1 MNNLFAL
8 LFFVC
13 LIALIIGIIKPQ
25 LVVRWGAVEKRTR
38 KSVLKFYGIGLIA
51 MFVLMVATA
60 NDTKKTEETN
70 TEAKPAKAEQKKEL
84 TAEEKAAAEK
94 AAAEKAAAE
103 KAAAEKAAAEKAAAE
118 KAAAE
123 KAAAEQAA
131 AEKAAAE
138 KAAKEEEERIGYETG
153 ITYDQLARTP
163 DDFKGK
169 KAKFTGK
176 VLQVMEGQGETQL
189 RVAVSGNYDKVL
201 YVAYKSDI
209 INSRVLEN
217 DNVTIKG
224 KSAGIYT
231 YKSTMGG
238 EISIPA
244 MLVEKININ

>member
-1 MNNLFAL
+1 MNTLFAL

-25 LVVRWGAVEKRTR
+25 LVVRWGSEEKRNR
-38 KSVLKFYGIGLIA
+38 KSVLKFYGIGVVA
-51 MFVLMVATA
+51 MFILFGVTSE
-60 NDTKKTEETN
+60 DTKKTEEAK

-84 TAEEKAAAEK
+84 TAEEKAAAEQ
-94 AAAEKAAAE
+94 
-103 KAAAEKAAAEKAAAE
+103 AAAEKAAAEKAAAE

-163 DDFKGK
+163 DEFKGK

-176 VLQVMEGQGETQL
+176 VLQVMEGEGETQL
-189 RVAVSGNYDKVL
+189 RVAVNGNYDKVL

-209 INSRVLEN
+209 LNSRVLEK
-217 DNVTIKG
+217 DNVTVKG
-224 KSAGIYT
+224 KSAGIFT

-244 MLVEKININ
+244 MLVEKIDINQ

>member
-1 MNNLFAL
+1 MRGISDLNTLFAL

-25 LVVRWGAVEKRTR
+25 LVVRWGSEEKRNR
-38 KSVLKFYGIGLIA
+38 KSVLKFYGIGVVA
-51 MFVLMVATA
+51 MFILFGVTSEG
-60 NDTKKTEETN
+60 TKKTEEAQ

-84 TAEEKAAAEK
+84 TAEEKAAAEQAAAEK
-94 AAAEKAAAE
+94 VAAEKAAAE
-103 KAAAEKAAAEKAAAE
+103 KV
-118 KAAAE
+118 AAE

-163 DDFKGK
+163 DEFKGK

-176 VLQVMEGQGETQL
+176 VLQVMEGKGETQL
-189 RVAVSGNYDKVL
+189 RVAVNGNYDKVL
-201 YVAYKSDI
+201 YVVYKSDI
-209 INSRVLEN
+209 LNSRVLEK
-217 DNVTIKG
+217 DNVTVKG

-244 MLVEKININ
+244 MLVEKIDIN

>member
-1 MNNLFAL
+1 MRGLSELNTLFAL

-13 LIALIIGIIKPQ
+13 LIALIIGVIKPQ

-60 NDTKKTEETN
+60 NDTKKTEEAN

-84 TAEEKAAAEK
+84 TAEEKAAAEQ

-103 KAAAEKAAAEKAAAE
+103 KAAAEKV
-118 KAAAE
+118 AAE

-163 DDFKGK
+163 DEFKGK

-217 DNVTIKG
+217 DKVTIKG

-244 MLVEKININ
+244 MLVEKIDIN

>member
-1 MNNLFAL
+1 MNTLFAL
-8 LFFVC
+8 LFVVC

-25 LVVRWGAVEKRTR
+25 LVVRWGEEGKRNR
-38 KSVLKFYGIGLIA
+38 KSVLKFYGIGVIA
-51 MFVLMVATA
+51 MFVLVGVTA
-60 NDTKKTEETN
+60 DDTKKAEETKVV
-70 TEAKPAKAEQKKEL
+70 AKPAKAEQKKEL
-84 TAEEKAAAEK
+84 TAEEK
-94 AAAEKAAAE
+94 
-103 KAAAEKAAAEKAAAE
+103 
-118 KAAAE
+118 
-123 KAAAEQAA
+123 AA

-189 RVAVSGNYDKVL
+189 RIAVNGNYDKVL
-201 YVAYKSDI
+201 YVVYKSDI
-209 INSRVLEN
+209 LNSRVLEK
-217 DNVTIKG
+217 DNVTVKG

-244 MLVEKININ
+244 MLVEKIDIN

>member
-1 MNNLFAL
+1 MRGLSDLNTLFAL

-25 LVVRWGAVEKRTR
+25 LVVRWGSEEKRNR
-38 KSVLKFYGIGLIA
+38 KSVLKFYGIGVIA
-51 MFVLMVATA
+51 MFILFGVTSE
-60 NDTKKTEETN
+60 DTKKTEEAK

-84 TAEEKAAAEK
+84 TAEEKAAAEQ
-94 AAAEKAAAE
+94 
-103 KAAAEKAAAEKAAAE
+103 AAAEKAAAEKAAAE

-123 KAAAEQAA
+123 KAAAEQVAE
-131 AEKAAAE
+131 EKAAAE

-189 RVAVSGNYDKVL
+189 RVAVNGDYDKVL

-209 INSRVLEN
+209 LNSRVLEK
-217 DNVTIKG
+217 DNVTVKG
-224 KSAGIYT
+224 KSAGIFT

-244 MLVEKININ
+244 MLVEKIDIN

>member
-1 MNNLFAL
+1 MRGLSDLNTLFAL

-25 LVVRWGAVEKRTR
+25 LVVRWGSEEKRNR
-38 KSVLKFYGIGLIA
+38 KSVLKFYGIGVIA
-51 MFVLMVATA
+51 MFILFGVTSE
-60 NDTKKTEETN
+60 DTKKTEEAK

-84 TAEEKAAAEK
+84 TAEEKAAAEQ
-94 AAAEKAAAE
+94 
-103 KAAAEKAAAEKAAAE
+103 AAAEKAAAEKAAAE

-123 KAAAEQAA
+123 KAAAEQVA

-189 RVAVSGNYDKVL
+189 RVAVNGDYDKVL

-209 INSRVLEN
+209 LNSRVLEK
-217 DNVTIKG
+217 DNVTVKG
-224 KSAGIYT
+224 KSAGIFT

-244 MLVEKININ
+244 MLVEKIDIN

>member
-1 MNNLFAL
+1 MNTLFAL

-25 LVVRWGAVEKRTR
+25 LVVRWGAEEKRNR
-38 KSVLKFYGIGLIA
+38 KSVLKFYGIGVIA
-51 MFVLMVATA
+51 MFILFGVTSE
-60 NDTKKTEETN
+60 DTKKTE
-70 TEAKPAKAEQKKEL
+70 EAKPAKAEQKKEL

-123 KAAAEQAA
+123 KAAAE
-131 AEKAAAE
+131 

-176 VLQVMEGQGETQL
+176 VLQVMEGKGETQL
-189 RVAVSGNYDKVL
+189 RIAVSGNYDKVL

-217 DNVTIKG
+217 DNVTVKG

-231 YKSTMGG
+231 YTSTMGG

-244 MLVEKININ
+244 MLVEKIDIN

>member
-1 MNNLFAL
+1 MNTLFAL

-13 LIALIIGIIKPQ
+13 LIALIIGVIKPQ
-25 LVVRWGAVEKRTR
+25 LVIRWGLEEKRNR
-38 KSVLKFYGIGLIA
+38 KSVLKFYGIGVIA
-51 MFVLMVATA
+51 MFILFGVTSE
-60 NDTKKTEETN
+60 DTKKTEEAKT

-84 TAEEKAAAEK
+84 TAEEKAAAEQ
-94 AAAEKAAAE
+94 
-103 KAAAEKAAAEKAAAE
+103 AAAEKAAAEKAAAE

-189 RVAVSGNYDKVL
+189 RVAVNGDYDKVL

-209 INSRVLEN
+209 LNSRVLEK
-217 DNVTIKG
+217 DNVTVKG
-224 KSAGIYT
+224 KSAGIFT

-244 MLVEKININ
+244 MLVEKIDIN

>member
-1 MNNLFAL
+1 MRGISDLNTLFAL
-8 LFFVC
+8 LFVVC

-25 LVVRWGAVEKRTR
+25 LVVRWGEEGKRNR
-38 KSVLKFYGIGLIA
+38 KSVLKFYGIGVIA
-51 MFVLMVATA
+51 MFVLVGVTA
-60 NDTKKTEETN
+60 DDTKKAEETKAV
-70 TEAKPAKAEQKKEL
+70 AKPAKAEQKKEL
-84 TAEEKAAAEK
+84 TAEEKAAAEQ
-94 AAAEKAAAE
+94 
-103 KAAAEKAAAEKAAAE
+103 AAAEKAAAE

-189 RVAVSGNYDKVL
+189 RIAVNGNYDKVL
-201 YVAYKSDI
+201 YVVYKSDI
-209 INSRVLEN
+209 LNSRVLEK
-217 DNVTIKG
+217 DNVTVKG

-244 MLVEKININ
+244 MLVEKIDIN

>member
-1 MNNLFAL
+1 MRGISDLNTLFLL

-25 LVVRWGAVEKRTR
+25 AVVRWGSEEKRNR
-38 KSVLKFYGIGLIA
+38 KSVLKFYGIGVVA
-51 MFVLMVATA
+51 MFILFGVTSEG
-60 NDTKKTEETN
+60 TKKTEEAK

-84 TAEEKAAAEK
+84 TAE
-94 AAAEKAAAE
+94 
-103 KAAAEKAAAEKAAAE
+103 
-118 KAAAE
+118 E

-163 DDFKGK
+163 DEFKGK

-244 MLVEKININ
+244 MLVEKIDIN

>member
-1 MNNLFAL
+1 MRGINDLNTLFAL

-25 LVVRWGAVEKRTR
+25 LVVRWGSEEKRNR
-38 KSVLKFYGIGLIA
+38 KSVLKFYGIGVVA
-51 MFVLMVATA
+51 MFILFGVTSE
-60 NDTKKTEETN
+60 DTKKTEEAK

-84 TAEEKAAAEK
+84 TAEEKAAAEQ
-94 AAAEKAAAE
+94 
-103 KAAAEKAAAEKAAAE
+103 AAAEKAAAEKAAAE

-176 VLQVMEGQGETQL
+176 VIQVMEGKGETQL
-189 RVAVSGNYDKVL
+189 RIAVSGNYDKVL

-217 DNVTIKG
+217 DNVTVKG

-231 YKSTMGG
+231 YTSTMGG

-244 MLVEKININ
+244 MLVEKIDIN

>member
-1 MNNLFAL
+1 MNTLFAL

-13 LIALIIGIIKPQ
+13 LIALIIGVIKPQ
-25 LVVRWGAVEKRTR
+25 LVIRWGLEEKRNR
-38 KSVLKFYGIGLIA
+38 KSVLKFYGIGVIA
-51 MFVLMVATA
+51 MFILFGVTSE
-60 NDTKKTEETN
+60 DTKKTEEAKT

-118 KAAAE
+118 K
-123 KAAAEQAA
+123 AA

-189 RVAVSGNYDKVL
+189 RIAVNGDYDKVL

-209 INSRVLEN
+209 LNSRVLEK
-217 DNVTIKG
+217 DNVTVKG
-224 KSAGIYT
+224 KSAGIFT

-244 MLVEKININ
+244 MLVEKIDIN

>member
-1 MNNLFAL
+1 MRGLSELNTLFAL

-13 LIALIIGIIKPQ
+13 LIALIIGVIKPQ

-60 NDTKKTEETN
+60 NDTKKTEEAN

-84 TAEEKAAAEK
+84 TAEEKAAAEQ

-103 KAAAEKAAAEKAAAE
+103 KAAAEKAAAD
-118 KAAAE
+118 

-201 YVAYKSDI
+201 YVVYKSDI

-217 DNVTIKG
+217 DKVTIKG

-244 MLVEKININ
+244 MLVEKIDIN

>member
-1 MNNLFAL
+1 MNTLFAL

-25 LVVRWGAVEKRTR
+25 LVVRWGSEEKRNR
-38 KSVLKFYGIGLIA
+38 KSVLKFYGIGVIA
-51 MFVLMVATA
+51 MFILFGVTSE
-60 NDTKKTEETN
+60 DTKKTEEAK

-103 KAAAEKAAAEKAAAE
+103 KAAAE
-118 KAAAE
+118 
-123 KAAAEQAA
+123 QVA

-244 MLVEKININ
+244 MLVEKIDIN

>member
-1 MNNLFAL
+1 MRGISDLNTLFAL

-25 LVVRWGAVEKRTR
+25 LVVRWGSEEKRNR
-38 KSVLKFYGIGLIA
+38 KSVLKFYGIGVVA
-51 MFVLMVATA
+51 MFILFGVTSEG
-60 NDTKKTEETN
+60 TKKTEEAQ

-84 TAEEKAAAEK
+84 TAE
-94 AAAEKAAAE
+94 
-103 KAAAEKAAAEKAAAE
+103 
-118 KAAAE
+118 E

-163 DDFKGK
+163 DEFKGK

-176 VLQVMEGQGETQL
+176 VLQVMEGKGETQL
-189 RVAVSGNYDKVL
+189 RVAVNGNYDKVL
-201 YVAYKSDI
+201 YVVYKSDI
-209 INSRVLEN
+209 LNSRVLEK
-217 DNVTIKG
+217 DNVTVKG

-244 MLVEKININ
+244 MLVEKIDIN

>member
-1 MNNLFAL
+1 MRGTRDLNTLFL
-8 LFFVC
+8 VLFYVC

-25 LVVRWGAVEKRTR
+25 LVVRWGSEEKRNR
-38 KSVLKFYGIGLIA
+38 KSVLKFYGIGVVA
-51 MFVLMVATA
+51 MFILFGVTSEDM
-60 NDTKKTEETN
+60 KKTEEAK

-84 TAEEKAAAEK
+84 TAEEKAAAEQ
-94 AAAEKAAAE
+94 
-103 KAAAEKAAAEKAAAE
+103 AAAEKAAAEKAAAE

-163 DDFKGK
+163 DEFKGK

-176 VLQVMEGQGETQL
+176 VLQVMEGKGETQL
-189 RVAVSGNYDKVL
+189 RVAVNGNYDKVL
-201 YVAYKSDI
+201 YVVYKSDI
-209 INSRVLEN
+209 LNSRVLEK
-217 DNVTIKG
+217 DNVTVKG

-244 MLVEKININ
+244 MLVEKIDIN

>member
-1 MNNLFAL
+1 MRGLDDLNTLFAL
-8 LFFVC
+8 LFVVC

-25 LVVRWGAVEKRTR
+25 LVVRWGEEGKRNR

-51 MFVLMVATA
+51 MLVLVGVTA
-60 NDTKKTEETN
+60 DDTKKAEETK
-70 TEAKPAKAEQKKEL
+70 TVAKPAKVEQKKEL
-84 TAEEKAAAEK
+84 TAEEKAAAEQ
-94 AAAEKAAAE
+94 
-103 KAAAEKAAAEKAAAE
+103 AAAEKAAAEKAAAE

-163 DDFKGK
+163 DEFKGK

-176 VLQVMEGQGETQL
+176 VLQVMEGKGETQL
-189 RVAVSGNYDKVL
+189 RVAVNGNYDKVL
-201 YVAYKSDI
+201 YVVYKSDI
-209 INSRVLEN
+209 LNSRVLEK
-217 DNVTIKG
+217 DNVTVKG

-244 MLVEKININ
+244 MLVEKIDIN

>member
-1 MNNLFAL
+1 MNTLFAL
-8 LFFVC
+8 LFVVC

-25 LVVRWGAVEKRTR
+25 LVVRWGEEGKRNR
-38 KSVLKFYGIGLIA
+38 KSVLKFYGIGVIA
-51 MFVLMVATA
+51 MFVLVGVTA
-60 NDTKKTEETN
+60 DDTKKAEETKVV
-70 TEAKPAKAEQKKEL
+70 AKPAKAEQKKEL
-84 TAEEKAAAEK
+84 TAEEKAAAEQ
-94 AAAEKAAAE
+94 
-103 KAAAEKAAAEKAAAE
+103 AAAEKAAAEKAAAE

-163 DDFKGK
+163 DEFKGK

-176 VLQVMEGQGETQL
+176 VLQVMEGKGETQL
-189 RVAVSGNYDKVL
+189 RVAVNGNYDKVL
-201 YVAYKSDI
+201 YVVYKSDI
-209 INSRVLEN
+209 LNSRVLEK
-217 DNVTIKG
+217 DNVTVKG

-244 MLVEKININ
+244 MLVEKIDIN

>member
-1 MNNLFAL
+1 MRGTRDLNTLFL
-8 LFFVC
+8 VLFYVC

-25 LVVRWGAVEKRTR
+25 LVVRWGSEEKRNR
-38 KSVLKFYGIGLIA
+38 KSVLKFYGIGVVA
-51 MFVLMVATA
+51 MFILFGVTSE
-60 NDTKKTEETN
+60 DTKKTEEAK

-84 TAEEKAAAEK
+84 TAEEKAAAEQ
-94 AAAEKAAAE
+94 AAAEK
-103 KAAAEKAAAEKAAAE
+103 
-118 KAAAE
+118 
-123 KAAAEQAA
+123 AA

-163 DDFKGK
+163 DEFKGK

-176 VLQVMEGQGETQL
+176 VLQVMEGKGETQL
-189 RVAVSGNYDKVL
+189 RVAVNGNYDKVL
-201 YVAYKSDI
+201 YVVYKSDI
-209 INSRVLEN
+209 LNSRVLEK
-217 DNVTIKG
+217 DNVTVKG

-244 MLVEKININ
+244 MLVEKIDIN

>member
-1 MNNLFAL
+1 MNTLFAL

-25 LVVRWGAVEKRTR
+25 LVVRWGSEEKRNR
-38 KSVLKFYGIGLIA
+38 KSVLKFYGIGVVA
-51 MFVLMVATA
+51 MFILFGVTSEG
-60 NDTKKTEETN
+60 TKKTEEAQ

-84 TAEEKAAAEK
+84 TAEEKAAAEQ
-94 AAAEKAAAE
+94 
-103 KAAAEKAAAEKAAAE
+103 AAAEKAAAE

-163 DDFKGK
+163 DEFKGK

-176 VLQVMEGQGETQL
+176 VLQVMEGKGETQL
-189 RVAVSGNYDKVL
+189 RVAVNGNYDKVL
-201 YVAYKSDI
+201 YVVYKSDI
-209 INSRVLEN
+209 LNSRVLEK
-217 DNVTIKG
+217 DNVTVKG

-244 MLVEKININ
+244 MLVEKIDIN

>member
-1 MNNLFAL
+1 MNTLFAL

-13 LIALIIGIIKPQ
+13 LIALIIGVIKPQ

-60 NDTKKTEETN
+60 NDTKKTEEAN

-84 TAEEKAAAEK
+84 TAEEKAAAEQ
-94 AAAEKAAAE
+94 AAAEKAAAD
-103 KAAAEKAAAEKAAAE
+103 
-118 KAAAE
+118 

-201 YVAYKSDI
+201 YVVYKSDI

-244 MLVEKININ
+244 MLVEKIDIN

>member
-1 MNNLFAL
+1 MRGISDLNTLFAL

-25 LVVRWGAVEKRTR
+25 LVVRWGSEEKRNR
-38 KSVLKFYGIGLIA
+38 KSVLKFYGIGVVA
-51 MFVLMVATA
+51 MFILFGVTSEG
-60 NDTKKTEETN
+60 TKKTEEAK

-84 TAEEKAAAEK
+84 TAEEKAAAEQ
-94 AAAEKAAAE
+94 
-103 KAAAEKAAAEKAAAE
+103 AAAEKAAAEKAAAE

-163 DDFKGK
+163 DEFKGK
-169 KAKFTGK
+169 KAQFTGK

-189 RVAVSGNYDKVL
+189 RVAVNGNYDKVL

-209 INSRVLEN
+209 LNSRVLEK
-217 DNVTIKG
+217 DNITVKG
-224 KSAGIYT
+224 KSAGIFT

-244 MLVEKININ
+244 MLVEKIDIN

>member
-1 MNNLFAL
+1 MRGTRDLNTLFL
-8 LFFVC
+8 VLFYVC

-25 LVVRWGAVEKRTR
+25 LVVRWGSEEKRNR
-38 KSVLKFYGIGLIA
+38 KSVLKFYGIGVVA
-51 MFVLMVATA
+51 MFILFGVTSE
-60 NDTKKTEETN
+60 DTKKTEEAK

-84 TAEEKAAAEK
+84 TAE
-94 AAAEKAAAE
+94 
-103 KAAAEKAAAEKAAAE
+103 
-118 KAAAE
+118 E

-163 DDFKGK
+163 DEFKGK

-176 VLQVMEGQGETQL
+176 VLQVMEGKGETQL
-189 RVAVSGNYDKVL
+189 RVAVNGNYDKVL
-201 YVAYKSDI
+201 YVVYKSDI
-209 INSRVLEN
+209 LNSRVLEK
-217 DNVTIKG
+217 DNVTVKG

-244 MLVEKININ
+244 MLVEKIDIN

>member
-1 MNNLFAL
+1 MRGISDLNTLFAL

-25 LVVRWGAVEKRTR
+25 LVVRWGEEGKRNR
-38 KSVLKFYGIGLIA
+38 KSVLKFYGIGVIA
-51 MFVLMVATA
+51 MFVLVGVTA
-60 NDTKKTEETN
+60 DDTKKAEETKAV
-70 TEAKPAKAEQKKEL
+70 AKPAKAEQKKEL
-84 TAEEKAAAEK
+84 TAEEKAAAEQ
-94 AAAEKAAAE
+94 
-103 KAAAEKAAAEKAAAE
+103 AAAEKAAAEKAAAE

-189 RVAVSGNYDKVL
+189 RIAVNGNYDKVL
-201 YVAYKSDI
+201 YVVYKSDI
-209 INSRVLEN
+209 LNSRVLEK
-217 DNVTIKG
+217 DNVTVKG

-244 MLVEKININ
+244 MLVEKIDIN

>member
-1 MNNLFAL
+1 MRGISDLNTLFAL

-25 LVVRWGAVEKRTR
+25 LVVRWGSEEKRNR
-38 KSVLKFYGIGLIA
+38 KSVLKFYGIGVVA
-51 MFVLMVATA
+51 MFILFGVTSEG
-60 NDTKKTEETN
+60 TKKTEEAQ

-84 TAEEKAAAEK
+84 TAEEKAAAEQ

-103 KAAAEKAAAEKAAAE
+103 K
-118 KAAAE
+118 
-123 KAAAEQAA
+123 AA

-163 DDFKGK
+163 DEFKGK

-176 VLQVMEGQGETQL
+176 VLQVMEGKGETQL
-189 RVAVSGNYDKVL
+189 RVAVNGNYDKVL
-201 YVAYKSDI
+201 YVVYKSDI
-209 INSRVLEN
+209 LNSRVLEK
-217 DNVTIKG
+217 DNVTVKG

-244 MLVEKININ
+244 MLVEKIDIN

>member
-1 MNNLFAL
+1 MNTLFAL

-25 LVVRWGAVEKRTR
+25 LVVRWGSEEKRNR
-38 KSVLKFYGIGLIA
+38 KSVLKFYGIGVVA
-51 MFVLMVATA
+51 MFILFGVTSEG
-60 NDTKKTEETN
+60 TKKTEEAK
-70 TEAKPAKAEQKKEL
+70 TEAKLAKAEQKKEL
-84 TAEEKAAAEK
+84 TAEEKAAAEQ
-94 AAAEKAAAE
+94 AAAEK
-103 KAAAEKAAAEKAAAE
+103 
-118 KAAAE
+118 
-123 KAAAEQAA
+123 AA

-189 RVAVSGNYDKVL
+189 RIAVNGDYDKVL
-201 YVAYKSDI
+201 YIAYKSDI
-209 INSRVLEN
+209 LNSRVLEK
-217 DNVTIKG
+217 DNVTVKG
-224 KSAGIYT
+224 KSAGIFT

-244 MLVEKININ
+244 MLVEKIDIN

>member
-1 MNNLFAL
+1 MNTLFAL

-25 LVVRWGAVEKRTR
+25 VVVRWGAVEKRTR

-51 MFVLMVATA
+51 MFVLMIATA
-60 NDTKKTEETN
+60 NDTKKTEKAN
-70 TEAKPAKAEQKKEL
+70 TAAKPAKAEQKKEL
-84 TAEEKAAAEK
+84 TAE
-94 AAAEKAAAE
+94 
-103 KAAAEKAAAEKAAAE
+103 
-118 KAAAE
+118 E

-163 DDFKGK
+163 DEFKGK

-189 RVAVSGNYDKVL
+189 RVAVNGNYDKVL
-201 YVAYKSDI
+201 YIAYKSDI

-244 MLVEKININ
+244 MLVEKIDIN

>member
-1 MNNLFAL
+1 MRGTRDLNTLFL
-8 LFFVC
+8 VLFYMC

-25 LVVRWGAVEKRTR
+25 LVVRWGSEEKRNR
-38 KSVLKFYGIGLIA
+38 KSVLKFYGIGVVA
-51 MFVLMVATA
+51 MFILFGVTSE
-60 NDTKKTEETN
+60 DTKKTEEAKN
-70 TEAKPAKAEQKKEL
+70 EAKPAKAEQKKEL
-84 TAEEKAAAEK
+84 TAE
-94 AAAEKAAAE
+94 
-103 KAAAEKAAAEKAAAE
+103 
-118 KAAAE
+118 E

-163 DDFKGK
+163 DEFKGK

-176 VLQVMEGQGETQL
+176 VLQVMGGKGETQL
-189 RVAVSGNYDKVL
+189 RVAVNENYDKVL
-201 YVAYKSDI
+201 YVVYKSDI
-209 INSRVLEN
+209 LNSRVLEK
-217 DNVTIKG
+217 DNVTVKG

-244 MLVEKININ
+244 MLVEKIDIN

>member
-1 MNNLFAL
+1 MNTLFAL

-25 LVVRWGAVEKRTR
+25 LVVRWGAEEKRNR
-38 KSVLKFYGIGLIA
+38 KSVLKFYGIGVIA
-51 MFVLMVATA
+51 MFVLFGVTS
-60 NDTKKTEETN
+60 DGTKKTEEAK

-84 TAEEKAAAEK
+84 TAE
-94 AAAEKAAAE
+94 
-103 KAAAEKAAAEKAAAE
+103 EKAAAE

-138 KAAKEEEERIGYETG
+138 KAAKEEEERIGYEPG

-163 DDFKGK
+163 DEFKGK

-189 RVAVSGNYDKVL
+189 RVAVNGNYDKVL
-201 YVAYKSDI
+201 YIAYKSDI

-238 EISIPA
+238 KISIPA
-244 MLVEKININ
+244 MLVEKIDIN

>member
-1 MNNLFAL
+1 MRGISDLNTLFAL

-25 LVVRWGAVEKRTR
+25 LVVRWGSEEKRNR
-38 KSVLKFYGIGLIA
+38 KSVLKFYGIGVVA
-51 MFVLMVATA
+51 MFILFGVTSEG
-60 NDTKKTEETN
+60 TKKTEEAK
-70 TEAKPAKAEQKKEL
+70 TEAKLAKAEQKKEL
-84 TAEEKAAAEK
+84 TAEEKAAAEQ
-94 AAAEKAAAE
+94 AAAEK
-103 KAAAEKAAAEKAAAE
+103 
-118 KAAAE
+118 
-123 KAAAEQAA
+123 AA

-189 RVAVSGNYDKVL
+189 RIAVNGDYDKVL
-201 YVAYKSDI
+201 YIAYKSDI
-209 INSRVLEN
+209 LNSRVLEK
-217 DNVTIKG
+217 DNVTVKG
-224 KSAGIYT
+224 KSAGIFT

-244 MLVEKININ
+244 MLVEKIDIN

>member
-1 MNNLFAL
+1 MNTLFAL
-8 LFFVC
+8 LFVVC

-25 LVVRWGAVEKRTR
+25 LVVRWGEEGKRNR
-38 KSVLKFYGIGLIA
+38 KSVLKFYGIGVIA
-51 MFVLMVATA
+51 MFVLVGVTA
-60 NDTKKTEETN
+60 DDTKKAEETKAV
-70 TEAKPAKAEQKKEL
+70 AKPAKAEQKKEL
-84 TAEEKAAAEK
+84 TAEEKAAAEQAAAEK

-103 KAAAEKAAAEKAAAE
+103 KAAAEKAAAEQ
-118 KAAAE
+118 AAAE

-189 RVAVSGNYDKVL
+189 RIAVNGNYDKVL
-201 YVAYKSDI
+201 YVVYKSDI
-209 INSRVLEN
+209 LNSRVLEK
-217 DNVTIKG
+217 DNVTVKG

-244 MLVEKININ
+244 MLVEKIDIN

>member
-1 MNNLFAL
+1 MNTLFL
-8 LFFVC
+8 VLFYVC

-25 LVVRWGAVEKRTR
+25 LVVRWGSEEKRNR
-38 KSVLKFYGIGLIA
+38 KSVLKFYGIGVVA
-51 MFVLMVATA
+51 MFILFGVTSE
-60 NDTKKTEETN
+60 DTKKTEEAK

-84 TAEEKAAAEK
+84 TAEEKAAAEQ
-94 AAAEKAAAE
+94 
-103 KAAAEKAAAEKAAAE
+103 AAAEKAAAEKAAAE

-163 DDFKGK
+163 DEFKGK

-176 VLQVMEGQGETQL
+176 VLQVMEGKGETQL
-189 RVAVSGNYDKVL
+189 RVAVNGNYDKVL
-201 YVAYKSDI
+201 YVVYKSDI
-209 INSRVLEN
+209 LNSRVLEK
-217 DNVTIKG
+217 DNVTVKG

-244 MLVEKININ
+244 MLVEKIDIN